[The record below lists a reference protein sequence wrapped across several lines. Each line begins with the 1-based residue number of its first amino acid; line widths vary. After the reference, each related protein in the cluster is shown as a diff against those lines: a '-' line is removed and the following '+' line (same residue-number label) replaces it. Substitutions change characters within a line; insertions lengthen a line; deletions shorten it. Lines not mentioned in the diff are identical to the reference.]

1 MNKII
6 LPNEI
11 MLGEVSQLLAEGR
24 QVIIMTKGVSM
35 IPFIRGGSDSVVL
48 EKRSSINRGDIVL
61 AEIFDGR
68 YVLHRVL
75 GVNGEDVRLK
85 GDGNLAGVE
94 RCRLSDIQGTVV
106 GIQHASGKVSDPL
119 SPEALKKWRQWH
131 ATPRLIRRIIL
142 GITRRYLYRK
152 GYES

>member
-1 MNKII
+1 MNRII

-35 IPFIRGGSDSVVL
+35 LPFIRGGFDSVVL
-48 EKRSSINRGDIVL
+48 EKRSSVNRGDIVL

-106 GIQHASGKVSDPL
+106 GIQRASGEITDPL
-119 SPEALKKWRQWH
+119 GPEAIEKWRRWH
-131 ATPRLIRRIIL
+131 RTPRGIRRIIL

>member
-1 MNKII
+1 MNRIV

-24 QVIIMTKGVSM
+24 QVVIMTKGLSM
-35 IPFIRGGSDSVVL
+35 LPFIRGGSDSVVL
-48 EKRSSINRGDIVL
+48 EKRGSVNRGDIVL
-61 AEIFDGR
+61 AELMDGR

-85 GDGNLAGVE
+85 GDGNLAGTE
-94 RCRLSDIQGTVV
+94 RCLLSDVQGTVV
-106 GIQHASGKVSDPL
+106 AIQHGSGKVSDPL
-119 SPEALKKWRQWH
+119 SPEALEKWRWWH
-131 ATPRLIRRIIL
+131 GTPRGIRRIIL
-142 GITRRYLYRK
+142 GITRRILYRK